1 MTRRLLLLGLL
12 LVAAPAVSIGQTF
25 TPQSPAGLS
34 VTFTTERAGG
44 TRVLVFGE
52 VRNSNTSPAQ
62 HVVVVAEGL
71 DESGRVVSRARVCP
85 RGPPVPRERALRA
98 AHARRREREA
108 LPGADRVVRVRGR
121 GRQLAWERSEEH
133 TSELQSQSHIS

>member
-12 LVAAPAVSIGQTF
+12 LVAAPVVSIGQTF

-71 DESGRVVSRARVCP
+71 DESGRVVSRARGYVLGVLP
-85 RGPPVPRERALRA
+85 SRGSAPFEIRMLA
-98 AHARRREREA
+98 AGSEKRY
-108 LPGADRVVRVRGR
+108 RVQIESFEFAVG
-121 GRQLAWERSEEH
+121 GGN
-133 TSELQSQSHIS
+133 

>member
-1 MTRRLLLLGLL
+1 MNDSTP
-12 LVAAPAVSIGQTF
+12 APAGTPARGRARGQYRQTF

-71 DESGRVVSRARVCP
+71 DESGRVVSRARGYVL
-85 RGPPVPRERALRA
+85 GV
-98 AHARRREREA
+98 
-108 LPGADRVVRVRGR
+108 
-121 GRQLAWERSEEH
+121 
-133 TSELQSQSHIS
+133 LQSRGSAPFEIRMLAAGSEKRYRVQIESF

>member
-12 LVAAPAVSIGQTF
+12 LVAAPVVSIGQTF

-71 DESGRVVSRARVCP
+71 DESGRVVSRARGYVLGVLSS
-85 RGPPVPRERALRA
+85 RGSAPFEIRMLA
-98 AHARRREREA
+98 AGSEKRY
-108 LPGADRVVRVRGR
+108 RVQIESFEFAVG
-121 GRQLAWERSEEH
+121 GGN
-133 TSELQSQSHIS
+133 